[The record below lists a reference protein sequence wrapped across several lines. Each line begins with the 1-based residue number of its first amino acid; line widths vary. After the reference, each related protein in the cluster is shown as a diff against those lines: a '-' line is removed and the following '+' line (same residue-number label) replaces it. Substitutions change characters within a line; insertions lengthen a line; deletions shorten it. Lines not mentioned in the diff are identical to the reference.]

1 MSDKYNITDAELEI
15 MNILWDKK
23 KATISEI
30 IDELDKKEKRNKST
44 VKTLL
49 YRLVDKNA
57 VKSEKDGKMP
67 FCFSPN
73 LEKKSS

>member
-30 IDELDKKEKRNKST
+30 IDELDKKEKKM
-44 VKTLL
+44 VKCLFVFHL
-49 YRLVDKNA
+49 IWR
-57 VKSEKDGKMP
+57 
-67 FCFSPN
+67 
-73 LEKKSS
+73 KKSS